1 MLQWHYFECLLLYN
15 KIMDRLY
22 EMIPDFQDDQ
32 PIETVDPFL
41 IEIDCINSLN
51 KKIRE
56 NIRGDETSQLI
67 KQCAERIKNLKR
79 TEKNCCSNHKIYG
92 NYPRI

>member
-1 MLQWHYFECLLLYN
+1 
-15 KIMDRLY
+15 
-22 EMIPDFQDDQ
+22 MIPDFQDDQ

-41 IEIDCINSLN
+41 IEINLN
-51 KKIRE
+51 
-56 NIRGDETSQLI
+56 NDDTSQWI
-67 KQCAERIKNLKR
+67 RQCAEMIKNLKR